1 MNNKSQEVLGV
12 DVDTL
17 NKSQVL
23 EVIEKW
29 IETGGFHYVVTV
41 YSEFLVKAGEDSDF
55 KKVLNKADL
64 AVVDGAAVLAAV
76 EFLKR
81 GADAGYI
88 KKLSEGIRV
97 GWRGLR
103 GKNGE
108 TVTGVWLSS
117 KLVEEAAVNG
127 WKVYLLGGYG
137 DRAGELAEKF
147 KRKYPG
153 LQIKANKGEQ
163 RVGKDKEVNREVL
176 EEIDEFKPDILLV
189 AYGPVKQEKWIWEN
203 KDRLAVKVAIGVGGT
218 FDELTGKVKKVPA
231 WLEKRGLKSFWRV
244 IQEPSRIN
252 RMIRAWFVFPWK
264 VFLES

>member
-12 DVDTL
+12 KIDVL
-17 NKSQVL
+17 NKSQVM
-23 EVIEKW
+23 EVVEKW
-29 IETGGFHYVVTV
+29 IEIGDFHFVATV
-41 YSEFLVKAGEDSDF
+41 YSEFLVKASEDSEF
-55 KKVLNKADL
+55 RRILNKADL
-64 AVVDGAAVLAAV
+64 AVIDGAAVLAAV
-76 EFLKR
+76 EYLKKAA
-81 GADAGYI
+81 GAGEP
-88 KKLSEGIRV
+88 KKIVEGLRA

-117 KLVEEAAVNG
+117 KLIEEAAVNG

-137 DRAGELAEKF
+137 DRAEELAEGM
-147 KRKYPG
+147 REKYPG

-163 RVGKDKEVNREVL
+163 RVGENEEVNREVL
-176 EEIDEFKPDILLV
+176 VEIDEFDPDVLLV

-203 KDRLAVKVAIGVGGT
+203 KDKLSTKVAIGVGGT
-218 FDELTGKVKKVPA
+218 FDELTGMVKKAPS
-231 WLEKRGLKSFWRV
+231 WIEKRGLKSFWRV

-264 VFLES
+264 VFVES